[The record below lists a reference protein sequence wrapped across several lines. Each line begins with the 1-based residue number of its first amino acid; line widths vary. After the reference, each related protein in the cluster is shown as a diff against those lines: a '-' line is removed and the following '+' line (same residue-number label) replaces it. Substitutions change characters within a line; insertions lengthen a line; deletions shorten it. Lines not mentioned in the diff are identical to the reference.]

1 MTRDEALNLIDWV
14 AKDFE
19 IADKFL
25 QLIGCNRTAIIAYR
39 KRVAL
44 NCLRSGK
51 SKSDVVRILMRRFSI
66 SRRSA
71 YSIIEEVIDEYI

>member
-19 IADKFL
+19 LADKFL
-25 QLIGCNRTAIIAYR
+25 GLIGCNRVAIIAYR

-51 SKSDVVRILMRRFSI
+51 SKNDVMRILMRRFSI